1 MLPALTDEQVRAT
14 AADILQ
20 RAPYARW
27 RNSEA
32 VIAVLEPI
40 LRWLGRLNGWLLDL
54 ALRQPVLYWLLI
66 GGLLLVAAVLLAH
79 VAWSV
84 RIALSLPAPPPARR
98 DAAGGGPSLFAEAEA
113 LAARG
118 RYLDAAHR
126 LQLAT
131 IEVLLARRLIS
142 LSRFEPNR
150 VLRARLRGAALP
162 EPERR
167 ALLALVDRLE
177 ARWFRDRAN
186 DADLYGDW
194 YALHRRLSAVAE
206 AA

>member
-1 MLPALTDEQVRAT
+1 MLPGLTDEQVRTT
-14 AADILQ
+14 AVDILQ

-27 RNSEA
+27 RNSGTGM
-32 VIAVLEPI
+32 AVLEPL
-40 LRWLGRLNGWLLDL
+40 LRWLTGLNRWLLEL
-54 ALRQPVLYWLLI
+54 SVRQPVLYWLLI
-66 GGLLLVAAVLLAH
+66 GGLLLVATLMLVH
-79 VAWSV
+79 VVWSV
-84 RIALSLPAPPPARR
+84 RVALSLPAPPAPRR
-98 DAAGGGPSLFAEAEA
+98 SAAGGGPSLFAAAEA
-113 LAARG
+113 LAAQG
-118 RYLDAAHR
+118 RYLEAAHR

-131 IEVLLARRLIS
+131 IEVLLTRRLIS

-150 VLRARLRGAALP
+150 VLRGRLRSAALP

-186 DADLYGDW
+186 DAALYGDW
-194 YALHRRLSAVAE
+194 YALHRRVLAVAE

>member
-1 MLPALTDEQVRAT
+1 MLPALSDEQVRTT
-14 AADILQ
+14 AVEILQ
-20 RAPYARW
+20 RAPYTGW

-32 VIAVLEPI
+32 VLAALEPI
-40 LRWLGRLNGWLLDL
+40 LRWLSHLNDWLLDL
-54 ALRQPVLYWLLI
+54 ALQQPVLYWLLM
-66 GGLLLVAAVLLAH
+66 GGLLLVAGLLLAH
-79 VAWSV
+79 VLWSV
-84 RIALSLPAPPPARR
+84 RIALSMPAP
-98 DAAGGGPSLFAEAEA
+98 AATPRVAAGGPSLVAEAEA
-113 LAARG
+113 LAAQG

-131 IEVLLARRLIS
+131 IELLLTRRLIA

-150 VLRARLRGAALP
+150 VLRSRLHGAALP
-162 EPERR
+162 DPERR

-186 DADLYGDW
+186 DAALYGDW
-194 YALHRRLSAVAE
+194 YALHRRVSGVAE